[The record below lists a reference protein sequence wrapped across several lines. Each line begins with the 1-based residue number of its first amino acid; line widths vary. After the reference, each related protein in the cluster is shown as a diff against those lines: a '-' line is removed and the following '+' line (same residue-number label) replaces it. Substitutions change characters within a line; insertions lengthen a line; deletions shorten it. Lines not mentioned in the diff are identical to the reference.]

1 MFWQARAR
9 RQSGARTEQDRCYAA
24 AQRLREAESS
34 LREERGLGFGGI
46 SQIRRHSASERRC
59 APQRGGVLSALRV
72 PVNVREALAGGT
84 RRAGREF
91 VSLSG
96 GGNAAVVTGA
106 VRRPSPRPRCRG
118 GGHSTGK
125 AGRSNHAAEL
135 SRPAA
140 HGTRRCEQQAGCLG
154 APGKASAE
162 NVRRSS
168 FVRKYP
174 WPGVTVGVRTDQTG
188 SRNATRRAKEG

>member
-1 MFWQARAR
+1 MLRGGTAPQRGGVLSQRGERTRIR
-9 RQSGARTEQDRCYAA
+9 RNLSDSA
-24 AQRLREAESS
+24 AQRLREA
-34 LREERGLGFGGI
+34 LC
-46 SQIRRHSASERRC
+46 ASERRC

-174 WPGVTVGVRTDQTG
+174 WPRVTGGVRIG

>member
-1 MFWQARAR
+1 MLRGGTAPQRGGVLSQRGERTRIR
-9 RQSGARTEQDRCYAA
+9 RNLSDSA
-24 AQRLREAESS
+24 AQRLREA
-34 LREERGLGFGGI
+34 LC
-46 SQIRRHSASERRC
+46 ASERRC

-135 SRPAA
+135 SRLAWRVEVRAA
-140 HGTRRCEQQAGCLG
+140 GRMPRCTREGIRGKCAEEQLCPQVSLAKGHGGRADRIAKC
-154 APGKASAE
+154 
-162 NVRRSS
+162 
-168 FVRKYP
+168 
-174 WPGVTVGVRTDQTG
+174 
-188 SRNATRRAKEG
+188 NAKG